1 MVFGK
6 LRRRRCDRVDRQ
18 TFPVKLSWQTS
29 CRQVESTAHVAA
41 RVARNRETSRKRRG
55 FSFRRYSARARIAGS
70 KSIDLAEIAGK
81 FFNAES
87 RRHSHPD
94 FAATLNMWQ
103 GIVGQDAVV
112 EQFRRRLASGRVT
125 GTFLFV
131 GPPGVGKR
139 TFSLKLAQAL
149 LCQEGTNRSLDP
161 CGECE
166 DCRLTEAGNHP
177 DLITVA
183 KPADKSEIP
192 LSLLIGPPENRMR
205 QGLCHDIGLKPFRG
219 GRRIAVIDDA
229 DELNVEGANAL
240 LKTLEEPP
248 PRSVIILLSNGTDRQ
263 LPTIR
268 SRSQLVRFAPLET
281 NDLARLMAELDI
293 AKLQDAERIALIA
306 EGSLERARQLAD
318 PEVLEFR
325 RELFSLPLVEVGQSQ
340 ALAKLLLAFTEA
352 AGKEASARRDRL
364 RLAIG
369 FMAEYFRAVT
379 RAVAGADVGP
389 DPTLQRAGAAAM
401 RQPGLDLELLAD
413 MTQRTL
419 EAIEHVDRN
428 GHQTMIVEALADD
441 LARRAAGRLASA

>member
-1 MVFGK
+1 
-6 LRRRRCDRVDRQ
+6 
-18 TFPVKLSWQTS
+18 
-29 CRQVESTAHVAA
+29 
-41 RVARNRETSRKRRG
+41 
-55 FSFRRYSARARIAGS
+55 
-70 KSIDLAEIAGK
+70 
-81 FFNAES
+81 
-87 RRHSHPD
+87 
-94 FAATLNMWQ
+94 MWQ

-149 LCQEGTNRSLDP
+149 LCREGTNRSLDP

-166 DCRLTEAGNHP
+166 DCRLAEAGNHP

-268 SRSQLVRFAPLET
+268 SRAQLVRFAPLET
-281 NDLARLMAELDI
+281 GDLARLMAELDI

-306 EGSLERARQLAD
+306 EGSLERAKQLAD

-379 RAVAGADVGP
+379 RALAGADPGP
-389 DPTLQRAGAAAM
+389 DPSLQRASAAAVK
-401 RQPGLDLELLAD
+401 QPRLDLEQLAD

-428 GHQTMIVEALADD
+428 GHQTMIIEALADD